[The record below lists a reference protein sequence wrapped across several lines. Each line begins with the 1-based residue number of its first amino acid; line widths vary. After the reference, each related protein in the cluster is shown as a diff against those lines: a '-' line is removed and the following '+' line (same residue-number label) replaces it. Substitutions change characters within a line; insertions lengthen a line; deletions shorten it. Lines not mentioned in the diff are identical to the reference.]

1 MPNVN
6 EMILQG
12 HLGREP
18 ETRFTPDGKGICNF
32 SVAYTEKYGGKERTT
47 WFNCSAFGKTA
58 EVAQQY
64 LTKGSA
70 PLLRGK
76 IQSRK
81 YTDKQGQEREAW
93 EFVVDRILWLGPKK
107 DGQQPAARPQSA
119 QQQSADPFDDDSIPF

>member
-6 EMILQG
+6 EMFLQG
-12 HLGREP
+12 HLGRDV
-18 ETRFTPDGKGICNF
+18 ETRFLPDGKAVANF
-32 SVAYTEKYGGKERTT
+32 SVAYTEKFGGKERTT

-93 EFVVDRILWLGPKK
+93 EFVVDRILWLGSRKE
-107 DGQQPAARPQSA
+107 GQQATPKQAPQQSA
-119 QQQSADPFDDDSIPF
+119 ADPFDDDSIPF